1 MYVLSFSGTP
11 GGDTSTAIV
20 HIDANA
26 ATDVAL
32 NPLVVVDASFPVV
45 LVEHPDIVRP
55 LLLDVELNYGIGNVI
70 IRASETI
77 DATVRRLRRG
87 TWHSAMY

>member
-1 MYVLSFSGTP
+1 MHSFFFLCE
-11 GGDTSTAIV
+11 
-20 HIDANA
+20 ANA

-32 NPLVVVDASFPVV
+32 NPLVVVDPTAPVV

-77 DATVRRLRRG
+77 DATVRG
-87 TWHSAMY
+87 

>member
-1 MYVLSFSGTP
+1 M
-11 GGDTSTAIV
+11 
-20 HIDANA
+20 
-26 ATDVAL
+26 AL
-32 NPLVVVDASFPVV
+32 NPLVVVDPTAPVV

-77 DATVRRLRRG
+77 DATVRD
-87 TWHSAMY
+87 